1 MSIRTKFFILLIAVV
16 LSLSGKAQTERFCI
30 ANKGITAGII
40 VDEND
45 WKGVIRAA
53 HDLGDDVRK
62 VTGFSSQVSLQSS
75 DSPWMKQ
82 PKSIIVGTIGKSRI
96 IDNIIRKKKLDVRTA
111 FTIFLNV

>member
-62 VTGFSSQVSLQSS
+62 VTGFSSQVSLLLSVQ
-75 DSPWMKQ
+75 
-82 PKSIIVGTIGKSRI
+82 
-96 IDNIIRKKKLDVRTA
+96 
-111 FTIFLNV
+111 

>member
-30 ANKGITAGII
+30 ASKGITAGII

-62 VTGFSSQVSLQSS
+62 VTGFPSQVRLLSS
-75 DSPWMKQ
+75 DSPGMKQ

-96 IDNIIRKKKLDVRTA
+96 ILIQII
-111 FTIFLNV
+111 